1 MPKKKKSKKTNP
13 RKSFQTAKVEAGE
26 GSDVTYNITRNS
38 MDQKHGPKS
47 NYKQGA
53 KNSGK
58 IKIKENQKLAKN
70 PKGRTYQEV
79 QENNN
84 KENTSSTD
92 NEKIVDNISKL
103 GHDNICM
110 QGTISRAIVNVD
122 QNSLLLKKK
131 DSQLNQIVSRN
142 QKTQETGKANAM
154 HKKHELNSDATSDM
168 DSGGF
173 KNDRK
178 NVVNDDSVFIKNKM
192 MRGCGASGALNIKDN
207 ENLGYKEVAEIME
220 NRRKREFESCD
231 TKKVGNI
238 NPLSANP
245 KKWLNLLKQLVG
257 NSW

>member
-26 GSDVTYNITRNS
+26 GSDVSYTRNS
-38 MDQKHGPKS
+38 KNQKHGP
-47 NYKQGA
+47 
-53 KNSGK
+53 GK
-58 IKIKENQKLAKN
+58 
-70 PKGRTYQEV
+70 EV
-79 QENNN
+79 QENSN
-84 KENTSSTD
+84 KENTTSID

-168 DSGGF
+168 DSGGI

-178 NVVNDDSVFIKNKM
+178 NVVNDDSVFIENKM
-192 MRGCGASGALNIKDN
+192 MRGCGASGALNIKEN
-207 ENLGYKEVAEIME
+207 KNLGYKEVAEIME

-245 KKWLNLLKQLVG
+245 KKWLNLVKQLVG

>member
-26 GSDVTYNITRNS
+26 GSDVSYTRNS
-38 MDQKHGPKS
+38 KDQKHGPES

-53 KNSGK
+53 KNSGN
-58 IKIKENQKLAKN
+58 IKIKENKKLAKN
-70 PKGRTYQEV
+70 TKGRTYQEV
-79 QENNN
+79 QVNSN
-84 KENTSSTD
+84 KENTTSID

-168 DSGGF
+168 DSGGI

-178 NVVNDDSVFIKNKM
+178 NVVND
-192 MRGCGASGALNIKDN
+192 
-207 ENLGYKEVAEIME
+207 VA
-220 NRRKREFESCD
+220 F
-231 TKKVGNI
+231 
-238 NPLSANP
+238 L
-245 KKWLNLLKQLVG
+245 
-257 NSW
+257 